1 MSDSEYL
8 DTINSLLNNGECL
21 HLFSNDEM
29 DGLYQAIG
37 PSIKREY
44 PNIVVD
50 PKKFF
55 NMRVKKNLHICLAI
69 PPHCKAFSEMV
80 QNYPGIISNCQIY
93 WICDWNEEALL
104 EDAKYFMQNRL
115 ESEELRDNIAE
126 AMSSIHFYMLK
137 ECRQIPWA
145 GSFDK
150 DIKITQTKIIEKKKE
165 QLTKTITVSIPNWPY
180 SKNILQEQ
188 IK

>member
-1 MSDSEYL
+1 M

-37 PSIKREY
+37 PSLKREY

-55 NMRVKKNLHICLAI
+55 NTRVKKNLHICLALT
-69 PPHCKAFSEMV
+69 PHSKIFKKIVRSYTSIL
-80 QNYPGIISNCQIY
+80 NSCQIY
-93 WICDWNEEALL
+93 WIRDWMQKALRS
-104 EDAKYFMQNRL
+104 EAKYFMRSRL
-115 ESEELRDNIAE
+115 ESEELRKKISE
-126 AMSSIHFYMLK
+126 AMSDIHFYMLR

-145 GSFDK
+145 GSLDK
-150 DIKITQTKIIEKKKE
+150 EVKIQQTKIVEKKKE
-165 QLTKTITVSIPNWPY
+165 QVAKTVTVTLPNYPY
-180 SKNILQEQ
+180 SKSILQEQ

>member
-1 MSDSEYL
+1 M
-8 DTINSLLNNGECL
+8 NNGECL

-55 NMRVKKNLHICLAI
+55 NTRVKKNLHICVAI
-69 PPHCKAFSEMV
+69 TPHSKIF
-80 QNYPGIISNCQIY
+80 YQIVKDFTSIVNNSQFY
-93 WICDWNEEALL
+93 WICDWDQDSLLQEA
-104 EDAKYFMQNRL
+104 KFFMRGRL
-115 ESEELRDNIAE
+115 ESEELRNKIAE
-126 AMSSIHFYMLK
+126 TMSDIHFYMLK

-145 GSFDK
+145 GSLDK
-150 DIKITQTKIIEKKKE
+150 EIKITQTKIVEKKKE
-165 QLTKTITVSIPNWPY
+165 QITKTITISIPNWPY
-180 SKNILQEQ
+180 SKNILIEQ
-188 IK
+188 IKLAKFIQVNK

>member
-1 MSDSEYL
+1 M
-8 DTINSLLNNGECL
+8 NNGECL

-55 NMRVKKNLHICLAI
+55 NTRVKKNLHICVAI
-69 PPHCKAFSEMV
+69 TPHSKIF
-80 QNYPGIISNCQIY
+80 YQIVKDFTSIVNNSQFY
-93 WICDWNEEALL
+93 WICDWDQDYLLQEA
-104 EDAKYFMQNRL
+104 KFFMRGRL
-115 ESEELRDNIAE
+115 ESEELRNKIAE
-126 AMSSIHFYMLK
+126 TMSDIHFYMLK

-145 GSFDK
+145 GSLDK
-150 DIKITQTKIIEKKKE
+150 EIKITQTKIVEKKKE
-165 QLTKTITVSIPNWPY
+165 QITKTITISIPNWPY
-180 SKNILQEQ
+180 SKNILIEQ
-188 IK
+188 IKLAKFIQVNK